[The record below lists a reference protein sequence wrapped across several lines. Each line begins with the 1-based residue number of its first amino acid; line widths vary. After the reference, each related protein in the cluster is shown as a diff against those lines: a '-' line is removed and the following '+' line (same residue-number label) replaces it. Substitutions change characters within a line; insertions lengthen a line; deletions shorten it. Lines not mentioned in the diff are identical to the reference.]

1 MKTLGIVLIVLGV
14 LAFIYTGFT
23 YTTKETVADVGPIEV
38 KADRERTIGW
48 PPIVGV
54 ILVIGGIIMVVAD
67 RRGR

>member
-1 MKTLGIVLIVLGV
+1 MKTLGIILIVLGI
-14 LAFIYTGFT
+14 LAFVYTGFT
-23 YTTKETVADVGPIEV
+23 YTSKETVAEVGPLEV

-54 ILVIGGIIMVVAD
+54 VLVIGGIVMVMAD